1 VKEFY
6 SRRQNEYAQKLLSN
20 AGSTVAF
27 VEKLGRWWP
36 GFTSDMMRP
45 LIVKNDVEK

>member
-1 VKEFY
+1 MAKDEKQKEKHATNQFFR
-6 SRRQNEYAQKLLSN
+6 SL
-20 AGSTVAF
+20 
-27 VEKLGRWWP
+27 LGRWWP